1 MKECF
6 VSFVKELYGS
16 DFVPLHRPVF
26 SGNEKCYLN
35 DCIDS
40 NFVSSV
46 GKKVDEFEEIIS
58 RFTGSKFA
66 IATANGTSALHASL
80 HLNGINGDHEVIT
93 QALTFVAT
101 CNAIKYCGADPVFV
115 DVDKDTMG
123 MSPASLESFLEKSA
137 VFRNGISYN
146 STTGKIIKACMPMHT
161 FGLPCRIAD
170 IADICQR
177 WNLTLIEDSAE
188 SLGSFFGNSHT
199 GMFSSVSA
207 FSFNGNKIVTT
218 GGGGV
223 MVTNDESLAKR
234 AKHITTTAK
243 VPHPYEFVH
252 DEVGFNYRMPNLN
265 AALGCAQMEQLPEI
279 LKEKEEITSKYNK
292 FFEKHGM
299 EIIKPILHAKANNWL
314 NAIMLNSI
322 EERNDFLSFTNSNG
336 IMTRPI
342 WSIMSKLRMFQN
354 CQHDGLSNSRW
365 LEARVVNIP
374 SSVPLG

>member
-1 MKECF
+1 MKEQF

-26 SGNEKCYLN
+26 SGNEKLYLT

-40 NFVSSV
+40 NFVSTV
-46 GKKVDEFEEIIS
+46 GKKVDEFEVTVSE
-58 RFTGSKFA
+58 FTGSKFA

-80 HLNGINGDHEVIT
+80 HVNGVNGGDEVIT

-123 MSPASLESFLEKSA
+123 MSPSSLESFLEKSA
-137 VFRNGISYN
+137 VLRNGTTYN
-146 STTGKIIKACMPMHT
+146 STTGKVIKACMPMHT
-161 FGLPCRIAD
+161 FGLPCRIKE
-170 IADICQR
+170 ISDICQK

-199 GMFSSVSA
+199 GTFSSVGA
-207 FSFNGNKIVTT
+207 FSFNGNKIITT

-223 MVTNDESLAKR
+223 MITNDENLAKR

-265 AALGCAQMEQLPEI
+265 AALGCAQMEQLPGI
-279 LKEKEEITSKYNK
+279 LKEKEKITSKYND

-299 EIIKPILHAKANNWL
+299 EIVKPILHAKANNWL
-314 NAIMLNSI
+314 NAIMLNSKDD
-322 EERNDFLSFTNSNG
+322 RNDFLNFTNSNG
-336 IMTRPI
+336 IITRPI
-342 WSIMSKLRMFQN
+342 WSIMSNLRMFEN
-354 CQHDGLSNSRW
+354 CQHDGLSNSKW

-374 SSVPLG
+374 SSVP

>member
-1 MKECF
+1 MKEQF

-26 SGNEKCYLN
+26 SGNEKLYLT

-40 NFVSSV
+40 NFVSTV
-46 GKKVDEFEEIIS
+46 GMKVDEFEEIVS
-58 RFTGSKFA
+58 KFTGSKFA

-80 HLNGINGDHEVIT
+80 HVNEVNGGDEVIT
-93 QALTFVAT
+93 QALTFIAT

-123 MSPASLESFLEKSA
+123 MSPSSLESFLEKSA
-137 VFRNGISYN
+137 VLRNGITYN
-146 STTGKIIKACMPMHT
+146 STTGKVIKACMPMHT
-161 FGLPCRIAD
+161 FGLPCRIKE
-170 IADICQR
+170 ISDICQR
-177 WNLTLIEDSAE
+177 WNLTLVEDSAE

-199 GMFSSVSA
+199 GTFSSVGA
-207 FSFNGNKIVTT
+207 FSFNGNKIITT

-223 MVTNDESLAKR
+223 MITNDENLAKK

-265 AALGCAQMEQLPEI
+265 AALGCAQIEQLPRI
-279 LKEKEEITSKYNK
+279 LKEKEKITSKYND

-299 EIIKPILHAKANNWL
+299 EIVKPILHAKANNWL
-314 NAIMLNSI
+314 NAIMLNSTD
-322 EERNDFLSFTNSNG
+322 ERNDFLSFTNSNG

-342 WSIMSKLRMFQN
+342 WSIMSNLRMFEN
-354 CQHDGLSNSRW
+354 CQHDGLSNSKW
-365 LEARVVNIP
+365 LEARVVTVP
-374 SSVPLG
+374 SSVP

>member
-199 GMFSSVSA
+199 GTFSSVSA